1 MNVMLRGTLL
11 GAATVAFGGGCRTWR
26 AVPLIPGEARP
37 LPATARAVRP
47 TGERV
52 ELAGGRV
59 TPDSVI
65 GVRRGRGGPG
75 PDAAGGR
82 VAIPRDSVM
91 FVEERRL
98 SWGRSLGA
106 VGGVY
111 LAAGF
116 LLGVLVAASGF

>member
-1 MNVMLRGTLL
+1 MNVMVRGTLL

-59 TPDSVI
+59 TPDSV
-65 GVRRGRGGPG
+65 
-75 PDAAGGR
+75 
-82 VAIPRDSVM
+82 M

-106 VGGVY
+106 IGGVY